1 MLPEHPNSAVPKKAV
16 TPRHALLE
24 NLIEVVHKHVSEQF
38 LDFTTRVAAALVDG
52 DLGGDVK
59 EVQARIRAGNL
70 LRSGHYGYLSLV
82 KKELEKSLRHEIAE
96 LAPGQKAKVV
106 PTAQGLS
113 LVSMEE
119 MDSKVALG
127 SLAKPFE
134 VQYSD
139 ALATLN
145 VRLAFLLDRDILR
158 TNQNPFRPEVLLGAL
173 QQAWLAFNP
182 DEEAA
187 ELLLSLLKPDL
198 FMQLSSMFEELN
210 DTLQRKAAQPGSVD
224 NYKTRK
230 ADSHDASSA
239 SPARKR
245 KQQAEL
251 AHQLRQFFGG
261 APDAAADPALM
272 IPDLP
277 DIANLKAGSW
287 AQGPAQDF
295 QGGPNNEAAQQAA
308 QAAAKQPLFNFLSQV
323 QQGAM
328 AAPGAVMP
336 GVAAVMP
343 GAMPGMP
350 PVAGAMGGMAGAALA
365 QPIAGGPASAA
376 AGPFMGSPGGQLAGQ
391 FSGHAAGYP
400 GQPAVGMAGHAIG
413 PAAGGHAPGSA
424 MGVAMAAGASGLPIA
439 VAPVMAPPI
448 APAMASAV
456 LSGLPGGVR
465 AYMPHGFAMPGG
477 MAGIAAG
484 NAAVGGQY
492 AGMAAEGPAGVGAYP
507 GAMAPGGLAG
517 APAGLPVGAAGGG
530 AASAAVGSEGAAG
543 NAGGM
548 AHGAAMQGMPAG
560 WGLYGAGFA
569 VPPVMAQGMAA
580 QHGGG
585 MPASGAPGVTV
596 GFIPASAL
604 GGGMAMPAGDLMA
617 LLNAQQSALGAGF
630 MASGEGGM
638 PGMAAGFAGM
648 GGMTGPA
655 NVFYL
660 PSIKQ
665 QAPQGTLSRADEST
679 IDLLSAVFDTV
690 FRDQNISKEIRDLM
704 RFLQIPVL
712 KAALVDKDFFF
723 QEAHPAR
730 RLIDLLSRMGW
741 EQRKSPDDPLFQ
753 AMQRSVERVGRDH
766 EHEKSVFTEAVNEL
780 EASLK
785 ADEAAAAT
793 AMAAPIAA
801 ALKQEKMAEA
811 AKSAKNAV
819 ALRIGTGE
827 VVAVV
832 EAFLE
837 NRWVNV
843 LTLAYSVEDEKPGA
857 VQNATQTMDD
867 LIWSVKPKISP
878 EERKQLIGKLPKL
891 LTTLNK
897 WLDIIKWQDAE
908 RLQFFAELAECH
920 ASIVRAPLEV
930 SPERQV
936 ELAMEAAQRAAERRR
951 ELAAKAAAQQAAE
964 QAAAA
969 AQAQQDDEAVV
980 EVDSLA
986 RGDWLEFDQPDGSQ
1000 RKVKL
1005 AWISPLKTLYIFS
1018 THSRQEA
1025 FSLSG
1030 DVMARKFREGK
1041 VRVFRTEGLV
1051 GRALSQAMGQAAV
1064 NDADIAAPGAAA

>member
-1 MLPEHPNSAVPKKAV
+1 MQSDQTNPAVSKKAV

-24 NLIEVVHKHVSEQF
+24 NLIDIVHRHVSEQF
-38 LDFTTRVAAALVDG
+38 LDFTTRVAAELIDG
-52 DLGGDVK
+52 DLEGDVR
-59 EVQARIRAGNL
+59 VLQARIRAGNL

-82 KKELEKSLRHEIAE
+82 KKELEKALRHEIAE
-96 LAPGQKAKVV
+96 LAPGQKAKPKPV
-106 PTAQGLS
+106 AQSLS

-119 MDSKVALG
+119 MDTKVALG
-127 SLAKPFE
+127 AVAKPFE

-158 TNQNPFRPEVLLGAL
+158 INQNPFRPDVLLLAL

-182 DEEAA
+182 DEDAA
-187 ELLLSLLKPDL
+187 ELLLPLLKPDL
-198 FMQLSSMFEELN
+198 FMQLSSMFDELN

-224 NYKTRK
+224 SYKTRK

-239 SPARKR
+239 SPARQR

-251 AHQLRQFFGG
+251 AQQLRQFFGG
-261 APDAAADPALM
+261 AQEPVADPALL

-287 AQGPAQDF
+287 AQGPAQNF
-295 QGGPNNEAAQQAA
+295 QGGANNEVAQQAA
-308 QAAAKQPLFNFLSQV
+308 QTAAKQPLLNFLSQV
-323 QQGAM
+323 QQGGLG
-328 AAPGAVMP
+328 AA
-336 GVAAVMP
+336 GVAAA
-343 GAMPGMP
+343 GAMPAVMAPAPATAPVMP
-350 PVAGAMGGMAGAALA
+350 
-365 QPIAGGPASAA
+365 
-376 AGPFMGSPGGQLAGQ
+376 
-391 FSGHAAGYP
+391 
-400 GQPAVGMAGHAIG
+400 
-413 PAAGGHAPGSA
+413 
-424 MGVAMAAGASGLPIA
+424 A
-439 VAPVMAPPI
+439 VAPMP
-448 APAMASAV
+448 
-456 LSGLPGGVR
+456 PGGVR
-465 AYMPHGFAMPGG
+465 AYMPGGFALPAGVMAQFGGAMAVQGGG
-477 MAGIAAG
+477 MAAQGVAM
-484 NAAVGGQY
+484 GGQY
-492 AGMAAEGPAGVGAYP
+492 PQGV
-507 GAMAPGGLAG
+507 
-517 APAGLPVGAAGGG
+517 AGGG
-530 AASAAVGSEGAAG
+530 QLAHGEAGIGGVGSIGGIGGIGGTCGIADVGQAAHG
-543 NAGGM
+543 MAGG
-548 AHGAAMQGMPAG
+548 AGVPDGAGGMPAG
-560 WGLYGAGFA
+560 VQAAAGQVHGIAGGWLPAGAGFS
-569 VPPVMAQGMAA
+569 VPFLAPQGGFGVAGNAQA
-580 QHGGG
+580 
-585 MPASGAPGVTV
+585 ASGAGLDAGSGSSETTAGAARPGAQALAGMVA
-596 GFIPASAL
+596 GFVPASAVV
-604 GGGMAMPAGDLMA
+604 GGMAIPAGGSGLLA
-617 LLNAQQSALGAGF
+617 LLNAQGAAL
-630 MASGEGGM
+630 GGM
-638 PGMAAGFAGM
+638 PGAMMAGEGGAGGATGMPGLPGVAGL
-648 GGMTGPA
+648 GAVP

-690 FRDQNISKEIRDLM
+690 FQDQNISKEIRDLM

-753 AMQRSVERVGRDH
+753 AMQRSIERVGRDH
-766 EHEKSVFTEAVNEL
+766 DHEKSVFTEAVNEL

-785 ADEAAAAT
+785 AEETAEAT

-811 AKSAKNAV
+811 ARSAKNAV

-857 VQNATQTMDD
+857 VKHATQTMDD

-878 EERKQLIGKLPKL
+878 DERKQLIARLPSL
-891 LTTLNK
+891 LSTLNK
-897 WLDIIKWQDAE
+897 WLDIIKWQDGE

-920 ASIVRAPLEV
+920 ASIVRAPVEV
-930 SPERQV
+930 SPARQV
-936 ELAMEAAQRAAERRR
+936 ELAMEAAQKAAERRQ
-951 ELAAKAAAQQAAE
+951 ELAARAAARE
-964 QAAAA
+964 QAAAPPLP
-969 AQAQQDDEAVV
+969 QDDDAVV

-986 RGDWLEFDQPDGSQ
+986 RGDWLEFDQDDGSR

-1030 DVMARKFREGK
+1030 DVMAQKFRDGK
-1041 VRVFRTEGLV
+1041 VRVYRPDGLV
-1051 GRALSQAMGQAAV
+1051 GRALSQAIGAAAV
-1064 NDADIAAPGAAA
+1064 NDADGSAPGAAA

>member
-1 MLPEHPNSAVPKKAV
+1 MQSDQTNPAVPKKAV

-24 NLIEVVHKHVSEQF
+24 NLIDIVHRHVSEQF
-38 LDFTTRVAAALVDG
+38 LDFTNRVAAALVDG
-52 DLGGDVK
+52 DIEADMRVL
-59 EVQARIRAGNL
+59 QARLRAGNL

-82 KKELEKSLRHEIAE
+82 KKELEKALRHEIAE
-96 LAPGQKAKVV
+96 LAPGQKAK
-106 PTAQGLS
+106 PKQAAQSLS

-119 MDSKVALG
+119 MDTKVAMG
-127 SLAKPFE
+127 AVAKPFE
-134 VQYSD
+134 VQYAD

-158 TNQNPFRPEVLLGAL
+158 VNQNPFRPEVLLGAM
-173 QQAWLAFNP
+173 QQAWLAFCP
-182 DEEAA
+182 DEEAQD
-187 ELLLSLLKPDL
+187 LLLALLKPDL
-198 FMQLSSMFEELN
+198 FMELSPMFGELN

-224 NYKTRK
+224 SYKTRK

-239 SPARKR
+239 SPARQR

-251 AHQLRQFFGG
+251 AQQLRQFFGG
-261 APDAAADPALM
+261 AQDPAADPALL

-277 DIANLKAGSW
+277 DIANLKAGAW
-287 AQGPAQDF
+287 AQGPAQHF
-295 QGGPNNEAAQQAA
+295 QGDGNNAAAQHAA
-308 QAAAKQPLFNFLSQV
+308 QAAAKQPLFSFLSQV
-323 QQGAM
+323 QQGGLA
-328 AAPGAVMP
+328 AAGIAGLAPGAMP
-336 GVAAVMP
+336 GVMYAGIPAGMP
-343 GAMPGMP
+343 GAMPAADGAAAGVAAGT
-350 PVAGAMGGMAGAALA
+350 VAGTAAGAFGAAGMGGMAG
-365 QPIAGGPASAA
+365 
-376 AGPFMGSPGGQLAGQ
+376 LAG
-391 FSGHAAGYP
+391 
-400 GQPAVGMAGHAIG
+400 
-413 PAAGGHAPGSA
+413 
-424 MGVAMAAGASGLPIA
+424 L
-439 VAPVMAPPI
+439 
-448 APAMASAV
+448 
-456 LSGLPGGVR
+456 
-465 AYMPHGFAMPGG
+465 
-477 MAGIAAG
+477 
-484 NAAVGGQY
+484 
-492 AGMAAEGPAGVGAYP
+492 
-507 GAMAPGGLAG
+507 
-517 APAGLPVGAAGGG
+517 GAA
-530 AASAAVGSEGAAG
+530 
-543 NAGGM
+543 
-548 AHGAAMQGMPAG
+548 P
-560 WGLYGAGFA
+560 
-569 VPPVMAQGMAA
+569 
-580 QHGGG
+580 
-585 MPASGAPGVTV
+585 
-596 GFIPASAL
+596 
-604 GGGMAMPAGDLMA
+604 
-617 LLNAQQSALGAGF
+617 
-630 MASGEGGM
+630 
-638 PGMAAGFAGM
+638 
-648 GGMTGPA
+648 

-665 QAPQGTLSRADEST
+665 QAPQGALTRADEST

-690 FRDQNISKEIRDLM
+690 FRDQNISQEIRDLM

-723 QEAHPAR
+723 QDGHPAR

-766 EHEKSVFTEAVNEL
+766 DHELSVFTEAVNEL

-785 ADEAAAAT
+785 ADETAEAT

-811 AKSAKNAV
+811 ARSAKHAV

-843 LTLAYSVEDEKPGA
+843 LTLAYSVEEEKPGA
-857 VQNATQTMDD
+857 VKHATQTMDD
-867 LIWSVKPKISP
+867 LIWSVKPKITP

-891 LTTLNK
+891 LATLNK

-930 SPERQV
+930 SPDRQV
-936 ELAMEAAQRAAERRR
+936 ELAMEAAQKAAERRQ
-951 ELAAKAAAQQAAE
+951 ELAAQEAARA
-964 QAAAA
+964 QAAAPPP
-969 AQAQQDDEAVV
+969 QDDDAVV

-986 RGDWLEFDQPDGSQ
+986 RGDWLEFDQDDGSR

-1018 THSRQEA
+1018 THTRQEA

-1030 DVMARKFREGK
+1030 EAMARKFREGK
-1041 VRVFRTEGLV
+1041 VRVFRPDGLV

-1064 NDADIAAPGAAA
+1064 NDADMAAPGAAA